1 MSPLMQERPPVE
13 PSSVD
18 PVPERTSEYRP
29 VDSDLNEFAYRPV
42 PVVAVAGLSLAL
54 ISSIGVFVW
63 LVLPFCLIA
72 LFLSTWALVKVRS
85 SGGAYGGQGVSLAGM
100 ALSFAFFSGGIGF
113 QVYAYQTEVPE
124 GYERI
129 SFIQDISAKGFV
141 EEDGVTR
148 PHPDIEAL
156 DGKQVFLKGY
166 IYQTGR
172 TKDLGA
178 FLMVKDNQDCCFG
191 ANPALTDRV
200 GVVMQDGKTID
211 YRAGKVAIAG
221 TFRLNT
227 EFNPGID
234 MDVVYIVEGETF
246 SSRVSDF

>member
-1 MSPLMQERPPVE
+1 MPPLMQEHPPVGRTE
-13 PSSVD
+13 LD
-18 PVPERTSEYRP
+18 PVPDRDLVSGP
-29 VDSDLNEFAYRPV
+29 VDSDLNEFQYRPV
-42 PVVAVAGLSLAL
+42 PVMAVVGLSMAL
-54 ISSIGVFVW
+54 VSSIAVFVW
-63 LVLPFCLIA
+63 LVLPVCLIA
-72 LFLSTWALVKVRS
+72 LLVSTWALVKIQRS
-85 SGGAYGGQGVSLAGM
+85 SGAYGGTGVAVGGMVLSLAF
-100 ALSFAFFSGGIGF
+100 FAGGIGF
-113 QVYAYQTEVPE
+113 QVYAYQTEVPD

-129 SFIQDISAKGFV
+129 SFIKDISAKGFV
-141 EEDGVTR
+141 EEEGVSR
-148 PHPDIEAL
+148 PHPDVEAL
-156 DGKQVFLKGY
+156 DGKKVFLKGY

-227 EFNPGID
+227 EFDPAID
-234 MDVVYIVEGETF
+234 MDVVYIVDGEVF
-246 SSRVSDF
+246 STRVSDF